1 MFKLIIADFV
11 GREICCPARPKVVH
25 LLCSRC
31 LCLCL
36 CLCLCF
42 MFYVLCFMLMFFFK
56 I

>member
-25 LLCSRC
+25 LLCS

-42 MFYVLCFMLMFFFK
+42 MFYVLCFMFYVLC
-56 I
+56 